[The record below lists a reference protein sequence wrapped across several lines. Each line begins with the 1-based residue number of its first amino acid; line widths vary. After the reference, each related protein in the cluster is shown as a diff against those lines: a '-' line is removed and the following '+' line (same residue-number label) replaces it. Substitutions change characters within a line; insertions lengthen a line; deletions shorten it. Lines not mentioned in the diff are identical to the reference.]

1 MGVGDPNRS
10 KFSNK
15 KNFLFDSSPAFM
27 TVGSGAKVLRLG
39 AHPTLALA
47 VTVAFYVAAGIMGLY
62 SLLTTASLDA
72 VPPKM
77 FWRAVRDAKPRAKEL
92 YLFSDADE
100 LCDAARVAALI
111 AERGENGAKTEFV
124 RWEHSRHCAHLL
136 DEREQYVGA
145 LRAFL
150 GV

>member
-1 MGVGDPNRS
+1 MS
-10 KFSNK
+10 
-15 KNFLFDSSPAFM
+15 
-27 TVGSGAKVLRLG
+27 
-39 AHPTLALA
+39 
-47 VTVAFYVAAGIMGLY
+47 
-62 SLLTTASLDA
+62 
-72 VPPKM
+72 
-77 FWRAVRDAKPRAKEL
+77 
-92 YLFSDADE
+92 DE